1 LELQFNKV
9 VLPYLKQIVSEVQ
22 DQEQTQEL
30 RLPDTMPDI
39 ARVLCSRGQ
48 ILIRNKQWHN
58 DAVSVGGGVMVWV
71 LYQPEDDSGVKWV
84 ETWIPFQ
91 MRWEIPETKRDG
103 SICVRPL
110 LRSVDARNTSARKLF
125 VRACVSLQSSV
136 GAPDDTEIYTPSEL
150 PDDIQLLQKSYS
162 FVLPT
167 EAGEKAFVLDDSISL
182 PAELPQPEKVISYC
196 VQPVI
201 LEKKV
206 LTDKL
211 VFRGTANLHM
221 LYMSENGKIHSW
233 DFEMPFSQY
242 TELEKEHVADAVAD
256 VCPVLT
262 SLELEKGENGAYQW
276 KTGIAGQYTI
286 FEPKRVEIVEDVYS
300 PIREIK
306 PDIQNIFLPA
316 ILEEKYELQDAKT
329 QFNSVGADV
338 AEKWF
343 LPEHP
348 RCYTENGNT
357 TVEENGTFHMLLMD
371 GEGRMES
378 QQNHWESV
386 LSDKSSG
393 NTKKELGI
401 VSYSIPQEE
410 WVGGDVQ
417 ISSQIS
423 LIVRTISSVALPMVV
438 GLEME
443 LSKKPDPNR
452 PDLILRR
459 VGEEGLWQL
468 AKENGSSV
476 EKIREVNQLE
486 EEPHSGKMLLIPVI

>member
-221 LYMSENGKIHSW
+221 LYRW
-233 DFEMPFSQY
+233 
-242 TELEKEHVADAVAD
+242 
-256 VCPVLT
+256 
-262 SLELEKGENGAYQW
+262 
-276 KTGIAGQYTI
+276 
-286 FEPKRVEIVEDVYS
+286 
-300 PIREIK
+300 
-306 PDIQNIFLPA
+306 
-316 ILEEKYELQDAKT
+316 
-329 QFNSVGADV
+329 
-338 AEKWF
+338 
-343 LPEHP
+343 
-348 RCYTENGNT
+348 
-357 TVEENGTFHMLLMD
+357 
-371 GEGRMES
+371 
-378 QQNHWESV
+378 
-386 LSDKSSG
+386 
-393 NTKKELGI
+393 
-401 VSYSIPQEE
+401 
-410 WVGGDVQ
+410 
-417 ISSQIS
+417 
-423 LIVRTISSVALPMVV
+423 
-438 GLEME
+438 
-443 LSKKPDPNR
+443 
-452 PDLILRR
+452 
-459 VGEEGLWQL
+459 
-468 AKENGSSV
+468 
-476 EKIREVNQLE
+476 
-486 EEPHSGKMLLIPVI
+486 